1 MGLNTDHPG
10 GHGFFFQEP
19 ILQSPKSPW
28 RTWWSGD
35 SESPRVSKKGGAEL
49 SHFRVVKRGALRG
62 PSGGPLKGLQMETL
76 ELGAAAWWI
85 TWSLAELLEFYIY
98 ICSIITSLIY
108 IYIYIYIYY
117 MYIRQYIHWVY
128 STVLV
133 SFLDSKLPLDDLD
146 VSMEPA
152 TAWRG
157 GTSVTSTARDSTIR
171 TVMSNAYFRRGIY
184 FNIFQICSEHPGVQT
199 RDFGW
204 FWWHFHICNYF
215 PLLYVYAVC
224 ICILYIICIIL
235 NTVDLIVFWH
245 LLTTNQRQ
253 KLIQQDFMRLEEK
266 RANGSYSSSPRYA
279 WDK

>member
-1 MGLNTDHPG
+1 
-10 GHGFFFQEP
+10 
-19 ILQSPKSPW
+19 
-28 RTWWSGD
+28 
-35 SESPRVSKKGGAEL
+35 
-49 SHFRVVKRGALRG
+49 
-62 PSGGPLKGLQMETL
+62 
-76 ELGAAAWWI
+76 
-85 TWSLAELLEFYIY
+85 
-98 ICSIITSLIY
+98 
-108 IYIYIYIYY
+108 

-253 KLIQQDFMRLEEK
+253 KLIQQDFMRVEEK

-279 WDK
+279 WDE